1 MKKLVT
7 FTLAILMVLC
17 LVSCSVP
24 LKSTTSRKNGLDC
37 AFQANISMTLDRLQA
52 EGVIK
57 RFGTG
62 AWEVEFTSPNTL
74 SGVKLEFSEG
84 TTSAS
89 YKGLSFSVP
98 QSAVPA
104 RAMMLNLIK
113 AVDDNARLDELKGE
127 EKDGLLNITGKLEG
141 GEFTLI
147 VDKNGKLS
155 GFEMDNNKLKMIFT
169 DLSEITD
176 ISPETTSAVE
186 DMTEPVSEPET
197 ETAPETASTAA
208 PDAENTEDA
217 EDAAV
222 ENVSDDNND
231 SDDAADNNAPDTEAQ
246 NGNDGN

>member
-7 FTLAILMVLC
+7 FTLAILMAICMVG
-17 LVSCSVP
+17 CSVP

-57 RFGTG
+57 RFGAG

-74 SGVKLEFSEG
+74 SGIKLEFSEG

-176 ISPETTSAVE
+176 IIPETTSAAENV
-186 DMTEPVSEPET
+186 TEPVSEPET
-197 ETAPETASTAA
+197 APEAASTAA

-217 EDAAV
+217 EDAAA

-231 SDDAADNNAPDTEAQ
+231 SDNAAENKDPETEAQ
-246 NGNDGN
+246 DGNDGN

>member
-7 FTLAILMVLC
+7 FTLAILTVLC
-17 LVSCSVP
+17 LVGCSVP
-24 LKSTTSRKNGLDC
+24 LKSTTSRKNGLDA

-57 RFGTG
+57 RFGAG

-147 VDKNGKLS
+147 VDKNGRLS

-176 ISPETTSAVE
+176 DIRPEETSAAE
-186 DMTEPVSEPET
+186 DATEPVSES
-197 ETAPETASTAA
+197 ETAHETASTAA
-208 PDAENTEDA
+208 PDAE
-217 EDAAV
+217 DAAA

-231 SDDAADNNAPDTEAQ
+231 SDNAAENNDPDTEAQ
-246 NGNDGN
+246 DDTEVENT

>member
-7 FTLAILMVLC
+7 FTLAILMAICMVG
-17 LVSCSVP
+17 CSVP

-52 EGVIK
+52 EGVVK

-147 VDKNGKLS
+147 VDKNGRLS

-176 ISPETTSAVE
+176 IRPEETSAAE
-186 DMTEPVSEPET
+186 NMTDPVSEPET
-197 ETAPETASTAA
+197 VPETASTAA
-208 PDAENTEDA
+208 PDAE
-217 EDAAV
+217 DAAA

-231 SDDAADNNAPDTEAQ
+231 SDNAADNNAPDTEAQ
-246 NGNDGN
+246 DGN